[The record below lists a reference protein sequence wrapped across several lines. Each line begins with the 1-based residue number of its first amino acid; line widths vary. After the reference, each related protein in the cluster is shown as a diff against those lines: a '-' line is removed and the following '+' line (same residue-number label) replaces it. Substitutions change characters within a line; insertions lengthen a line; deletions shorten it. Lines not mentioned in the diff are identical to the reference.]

1 MKLKPALTTKD
12 GLITKVF
19 DPLHNQF
26 HEDDAV
32 IDLDTL
38 DLDMQMYYQRILA
51 EGDLVE
57 IVTPEVKPVK
67 KELTANNGDK

>member
-1 MKLKPALTTKD
+1 MKLKPKLTNKD

-19 DPLHNQF
+19 DPARNQF

-57 IVTPEVKPVK
+57 IVDEVKPSK
-67 KELTANNGDK
+67 KEQPATNGDK